1 MQKNSILKTK
11 TLFTNARVYKAMA
24 DNKFYLILTEEEVE
38 DRFFTK
44 ELAIK
49 DAKQLALQ
57 EKKTIYF
64 MECTKVFAV
73 ECNVTETTFEETT

>member
-24 DNKFYLILTEEEVE
+24 DNKFYLILAEEEVE
-38 DRFFTK
+38 DKFFTK

-49 DAKQLALQ
+49 D
-57 EKKTIYF
+57 
-64 MECTKVFAV
+64 TKNNIFHGMYKSL
-73 ECNVTETTFEETT
+73 CCGL